1 MIPPHDFDID
11 ARGMSC
17 PLPVLQA
24 KQAIG
29 QLQRGK
35 VLRVRASDPG
45 SVKDFDA
52 FCRQSGNERVSFEQ
66 GNGEYTFYLR
76 KT

>member
-1 MIPPHDFDID
+1 M
-11 ARGMSC
+11 
-17 PLPVLQA
+17 
-24 KQAIG
+24 
-29 QLQRGK
+29 QRGK

-52 FCRQSGNERVSFEQ
+52 FCRQSGNERVSFEESD
-66 GNGEYTFYLR
+66 GEYTFYLR